1 MRARGFYGWNVVA
14 ATSVMAL
21 FSFGLGFYGL
31 SVYVAT
37 LQRQHGWSASTV
49 STPVTVYYLAG
60 ALLTASIGDLYARW
74 GPRAVVAGGS
84 VAMAAVAGRL
94 APVWPCKP
102 APPPSSCS
110 APRAGDRDG
119 YRRTPRVDSRST
131 ILDSMSI
138 MKERAAEPVIQ
149 DINARIAGRV
159 RGLRADLGM
168 TLDALAAQCDVSRS
182 MISLVERGESSP
194 TAVVL
199 EKIASGLGVSLA
211 TLFEDSNAPADPV
224 SRRDDR
230 VPWRDP
236 QSGYVRRNISPANF
250 PSPIQIV
257 EIVLPAGASVAYE
270 TGARDVSMHQQIW
283 VQEGSVEVTLG
294 RVTYRL
300 SEDDCLAMQL
310 NEPTAFRN
318 RTRRPARYLV
328 VVATERSR
336 ASRR

>member
-1 MRARGFYGWNVVA
+1 
-14 ATSVMAL
+14 
-21 FSFGLGFYGL
+21 
-31 SVYVAT
+31 
-37 LQRQHGWSASTV
+37 
-49 STPVTVYYLAG
+49 
-60 ALLTASIGDLYARW
+60 
-74 GPRAVVAGGS
+74 
-84 VAMAAVAGRL
+84 
-94 APVWPCKP
+94 
-102 APPPSSCS
+102 
-110 APRAGDRDG
+110 
-119 YRRTPRVDSRST
+119 
-131 ILDSMSI
+131 MSI